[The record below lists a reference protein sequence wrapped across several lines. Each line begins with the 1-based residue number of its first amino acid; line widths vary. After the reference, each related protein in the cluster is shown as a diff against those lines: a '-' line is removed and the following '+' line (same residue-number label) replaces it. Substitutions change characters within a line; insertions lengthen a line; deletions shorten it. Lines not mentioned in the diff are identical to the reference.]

1 MGVSPLTTRFLSL
14 SASLAS
20 QPGLGLCVAALGY
33 NGLDKYLD

>member
-1 MGVSPLTTRFLSL
+1 MGVSALTTRFLS
-14 SASLAS
+14 ASLAG